1 MSWLYTRPLRL
12 NIRMS
17 EETRHQLT
25 AIRRY
30 MSEAEPSDADAV
42 AWAVSLLY
50 RHMTEHSREID
61 PVYLPEKSTIPL
73 TESPL

>member
-17 EETRHQLT
+17 QETRHQLT
-25 AIRRY
+25 AIRTY
-30 MSEAEPSDADAV
+30 MVEAEPSDADAV

-50 RHMTEHSREID
+50 RHMTQHSREIE
-61 PVYLPEKSTIPL
+61 PVYLPEPSTIPL
-73 TESPL
+73 TQEPL